1 MTLLV
6 LLELVKTR
14 SKNFTLTTDAFVV
27 VNIGSDVVFNVVV
40 VVGVEGLVLSVV
52 DFVVT
57 SRETEGDWVVVV
69 VVA

>member
-52 DFVVT
+52 DFVVA

-69 VVA
+69 VA

>member
-52 DFVVT
+52 DFVVA